1 MITGLIRTGKDPA
14 EISVPLK
21 IIIDRLQKGKDIPHM
36 AKKKLVILHSN
47 DLHGDFLSKEKDG
60 VETGGLVR
68 LSGYVKKVRAEEE
81 NVIYLNA
88 GDMFRGSIIDS
99 EYLGLSTINLMNML
113 RPDVTAVGNHEVDY
127 GIAHLLFLEKCARF
141 PIVNA
146 DLYVT
151 LNNARLF
158 QPYLNIERSGIRVM
172 VIGLLTPEVLASTK
186 GEKVVG
192 GVIDLERAVREVGV
206 ICDNYRTKK
215 TDLVILLTH
224 IGIENDRKLAEA
236 LNPDWGVDMIVG
248 GHSHTLME
256 EPEVVN
262 GIPIVQAGTGSGQ
275 IGRFDIEYDT
285 LWNKI
290 LDMKWTCVP
299 INEETAPKDEVM
311 AMLLEDYRGE
321 TDAKYRRV
329 VTNFARKL
337 THPTRIQE
345 TEMGNL
351 YADLIQWES
360 SFDIMMMGT
369 GAIRKKEMGPVV
381 EYQDMLENTPFD
393 DVLWML
399 KVTGAQFRAMLLHI
413 FRDEAWEGHTEF
425 YSFSKGCRFVYRKS
439 THTLEEFCF
448 NGKEIQDDQTLLIAM
463 QSYHYNSFDEFM
475 GVPLEEV
482 KKNMKPRVV
491 ATSVNNLVEEYFA
504 THQDIDSHVE
514 GRIVI
519 LE

>member
-1 MITGLIRTGKDPA
+1 M
-14 EISVPLK
+14 
-21 IIIDRLQKGKDIPHM
+21 
-36 AKKKLVILHSN
+36 
-47 DLHGDFLSKEKDG
+47 
-60 VETGGLVR
+60 
-68 LSGYVKKVRAEEE
+68 
-81 NVIYLNA
+81 
-88 GDMFRGSIIDS
+88 
-99 EYLGLSTINLMNML
+99 
-113 RPDVTAVGNHEVDY
+113 
-127 GIAHLLFLEKCARF
+127 
-141 PIVNA
+141 
-146 DLYVT
+146 
-151 LNNARLF
+151 
-158 QPYLNIERSGIRVM
+158 
-172 VIGLLTPEVLASTK
+172 
-186 GEKVVG
+186 
-192 GVIDLERAVREVGV
+192 
-206 ICDNYRTKK
+206 
-215 TDLVILLTH
+215 
-224 IGIENDRKLAEA
+224 
-236 LNPDWGVDMIVG
+236 
-248 GHSHTLME
+248 
-256 EPEVVN
+256 
-262 GIPIVQAGTGSGQ
+262 QAGTGSGQ

-299 INEETAPKDEVM
+299 INAETAPKDEVM
-311 AMLLEDYRGE
+311 SELLEDYRGE

-351 YADLIQWES
+351 YADLVQWES

-399 KVTGAQFRAMLLHI
+399 KVTGAQFRTMLLHI

-425 YSFSKGCRFVYRKS
+425 YNFSKGCRFVYRKS
-439 THTLEEFCF
+439 THTLEECSFR
-448 NGKEIQDDQTLLIAM
+448 GKEISDDQELLIAM
-463 QSYHYNSFDEFM
+463 QSYHYSNFDEFL